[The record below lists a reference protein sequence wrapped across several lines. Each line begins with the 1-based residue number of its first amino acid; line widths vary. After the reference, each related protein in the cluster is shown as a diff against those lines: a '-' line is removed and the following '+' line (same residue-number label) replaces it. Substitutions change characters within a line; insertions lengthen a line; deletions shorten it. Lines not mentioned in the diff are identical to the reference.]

1 MDTTLWQCSKIFR
14 NREGSDFEFKVNC
27 PELHI
32 SWCWIIFEASHA
44 FPHTFGADHNIFQ
57 AEETLVATYSTSDMD
72 DHVCTKRDV
81 SSDTSPH
88 RSKIPRIH
96 SGKFPPKLLVEQ
108 RSNFREVFLSQWHD
122 MTSQCQG
129 SIRKTLLMILGKL
142 ATSGPKWSLCKGP
155 ILPKSLYIMHVQE
168 FY

>member
-1 MDTTLWQCSKIFR
+1 MVKEDETQKILDAYVTATHLGANVYHVFFKTASVSVDTTLWQCSKIFR

-96 SGKFPPKLLVEQ
+96 SGKFPPKLLAEQ
-108 RSNFREVFLSQWHD
+108 RSNFREVFLSQ
-122 MTSQCQG
+122 
-129 SIRKTLLMILGKL
+129 
-142 ATSGPKWSLCKGP
+142 
-155 ILPKSLYIMHVQE
+155 
-168 FY
+168 